1 MKSIYQDPYEKAF
14 GVINAYKNIDIEK
27 RSKPVL
33 KIIEKRID
41 EMQSIIHSLEDDV
54 EYSES
59 DISDNDSDNENI
71 NVSNK
76 DSGERRD
83 DGNKR
88 PPPLPKNP
96 PPVVSSVPY
105 WITHASPEP
114 NYHNIHKLPV
124 KEEYKTHP
132 RNRTY
137 ETPYGDP
144 KHGQFVMYSGSN
156 RPTTPENKT
165 AIPDKDTPRTT
176 LKAFLAVDDDTKT
189 LLDKNI
195 VKEYFDENY
204 KPGKTADI
212 ILKKKSDEVVNE
224 VYERQK
230 LLKEGKEIPDDLISD
245 VTRRI
250 ERATD
255 INELKTTLKLLS
267 NKLQHIE
274 NELANTTKY
283 TVADLKNS
291 VDHEGEGEGELNAI
305 KEINE
310 YDLVYIYYHA
320 YEKIIKEI
328 EEKMRTEK
336 QKTLENEKNKI
347 IRDKERQQEAAD
359 YGHLVSRIADK
370 LSKADSF
377 LYASWPLYKEPNE
390 SAYLTAS
397 EYVKRMAMPGK
408 SNIDPQHINIIR
420 EALKTLGPTLIS
432 RYFDKEKLFNEKFI
446 EDPSLINGL
455 NILYSKMSK
464 KPNGFTFNHDKTI
477 QHIKNGRPGKGYLK
491 PIWDD

>member
-1 MKSIYQDPYEKAF
+1 MDFVVHA
-14 GVINAYKNIDIEK
+14 A
-27 RSKPVL
+27 
-33 KIIEKRID
+33 
-41 EMQSIIHSLEDDV
+41 
-54 EYSES
+54 
-59 DISDNDSDNENI
+59 
-71 NVSNK
+71 
-76 DSGERRD
+76 RD
-83 DGNKR
+83 HEQGM
-88 PPPLPKNP
+88 
-96 PPVVSSVPY
+96 
-105 WITHASPEP
+105 
-114 NYHNIHKLPV
+114 PV
-124 KEEYKTHP
+124 KEEYKIYP

-212 ILKKKSDEVVNE
+212 ILKKKSDDVVNE
-224 VYERQK
+224 VYERHK

-245 VTRRI
+245 VTRKI

-377 LYASWPLYKEPNE
+377 LYGSWPSYKEPNE

-408 SNIDPQHINIIR
+408 SNIYPQHINIIR
-420 EALKTLGPTLIS
+420 EALKNIGPTLIS